1 MSPRVGLDVKRI
13 IQTAA
18 ELADS
23 EGVDA
28 LTLATIARK
37 LNVRPPSLFNHIEGL
52 HSIKKELSLYGVTL
66 LYEKL
71 EEASKDKNENEAI
84 FSIANAYI
92 QFAREHPG
100 IYELSLRA
108 PEPDNQELQS
118 ASSRIISLLGSHLSH
133 YDLTEEDKIHA
144 IRALRSILHG
154 FSTLEQKAAFGLP
167 VSIEKTFEL
176 MIQGFVESIKKQ
188 WYK

>member
-13 IQTAA
+13 IETAA
-18 ELADS
+18 ELVDK
-23 EGVDA
+23 EGVDS

-52 HSIKKELSLYGVTL
+52 HSIKRELSLYGLTL
-66 LYEKL
+66 FYEKI
-71 EEASKDKNENEAI
+71 EEASREKNKNEAI
-84 FSIANAYI
+84 FSFAYAYI

-100 IYELSLRA
+100 IYELILRA
-108 PEPDNQELQS
+108 PEPDDYELQA
-118 ASSRIISLLGSHLSH
+118 ASSRIISLLSSCFSDYNLS
-133 YDLTEEDKIHA
+133 EEYKIHA

-176 MIQGFVESIKKQ
+176 MIQGFIDSIK
-188 WYK
+188 